1 MALTIYHLKTPKI
14 RKKVQ
19 ASHHLKIIIRE
30 STQVNNKM
38 RIISIKL
45 WNLSISLSL
54 TGIRLSA
61 TPLNLVHTKISTI

>member
-1 MALTIYHLKTPKI
+1 MALTIYHLKTLKI
-14 RKKVQ
+14 KRRVP

-30 STQVNNKM
+30 STQHNNKM

-45 WNLSISLSL
+45 WNLSTFSFL

-61 TPLNLVHTKISTI
+61 THLNQAHTKIKTI